1 MGSYPTGVRAFTPSP
16 AHSPYQAPVPRPS
29 EAPWIAT
36 PLNLREDPRIIAF
49 TAEVMA
55 LGITTSRWLAESVA
69 IATYHR
75 LHAWATKHEPDG
87 TLAGVAP
94 VVIAGAV
101 GWEGDPGSLWASLTR
116 AGILDTFG
124 AITGWAST
132 GGRRGARMSA
142 MALPARMQMQT
153 TTAVY
158 APPKHGRRLELSPIE
173 RMDRSR
179 WLARLRSERRRSR
192 NRGVTEPSRDFAE
205 RHASSHAIGTDYR
218 SGVTEPRGK
227 KDSLLIP
234 LKIPSTEAGNR
245 HATHTGEVSNPAVIA
260 WMESTGITQ
269 PRVDHVRLISQQF
282 GDAPDVGTVQRFRD
296 LCVWWMRQINQNGQ
310 PYRGTSVEWLLES
323 WRKGGSSATVPRVLE
338 DYAPVAPRLAS
349 MLGAIG
355 SVVQSRITEPAT
367 GVRITESMP
376 RPTLPRDPARVVDRV
391 DVWRIPPAERSA
403 FFAARWTGRRD
414 QECQPAD

>member
-1 MGSYPTGVRAFTPSP
+1 MESYPTGARAFTPSP
-16 AHSPYQAPVPRPS
+16 TLPSPALAARPT
-29 EAPWIAT
+29 EAPWLAT
-36 PLNLREDPRIIAF
+36 PLDLRQDPRVLAF
-49 TAEVMA
+49 TAEVMIS
-55 LGITTSRWLAESVA
+55 GLAPS
-69 IATYHR
+69 HR
-75 LHAWATKHEPDG
+75 LALALAVDVTFSLWAWATRHEPDG

-142 MALPARMQMQT
+142 MALPARMQTQT

-158 APPKHGRRLELSPIE
+158 APPKHGRRLELSPVE

-205 RHASSHAIGTDYR
+205 RHASSHGTEADYR
-218 SGVTEPRGK
+218 SGVTEPRGIE
-227 KDSLLIP
+227 DSLLIP
-234 LKIPSTEAGNR
+234 PKMTSTRAGNR
-245 HATHTGEVSNPAVIA
+245 HAAHTGEVTNPAVLA
-260 WMESTGITQ
+260 WMESAGITQ

-310 PYRGTSVEWLLES
+310 RYRGTSVEWLLES

-355 SVVQSRITEPAT
+355 SAVQSRITEPAT
-367 GVRITESMP
+367 GVRVTESMP
-376 RPTLPRDPARVVDRV
+376 SPNLPRDPARVVDRV